1 MGEVVAVEL
10 LCLMARAV
18 ELLCLVAVERGSTN
32 NKDTDCNHRKLWM
45 AEGKIHRCEN
55 SKTPE

>member
-1 MGEVVAVEL
+1 MVRLNYKMNQEQGGEVVV
-10 LCLMARAV
+10 
-18 ELLCLVAVERGSTN
+18 VERGSTN

-45 AEGKIHRCEN
+45 AEGKIHRFEN

>member
-1 MGEVVAVEL
+1 MEGGAVGVAVGVAVDLLYLEEEVV
-10 LCLMARAV
+10 
-18 ELLCLVAVERGSTN
+18 VERGSTN

-45 AEGKIHRCEN
+45 TEGKIHRFEN